1 MARGSSN
8 TSWATSQDTGA
19 GWSTGWSVG
28 GLAATAALLAWFAS
42 LARGRTPRG
51 LRDLI
56 VYAIGYTAQVV
67 GYVLLVTD
75 RYPTSDPARIVPDTA
90 LPPHPVRLALTDRL
104 ERSRLTVFFRFL
116 LTIPHLIWLL
126 LWTVLAVLAVFVA
139 WLVALVIGRVPMPLH
154 RFIAAW
160 VRYSTH
166 VMAFL
171 FLIGGPFPG
180 FVGAAG
186 SYPVDLAIDP
196 PVRQRRLVTLFRGL
210 LAIPALLLGGAYSAV
225 VLIAALLGWWAAL
238 FTGRMPEGLR
248 NIGAVGLRYSGQASS
263 YLFLLTDRYP
273 YSAPAV
279 RDRDRDEQ
287 LVLPI
292 DEPAGPTAD
301 RNRAGLNRT
310 VRVIVAAAALAVW
323 LVCASL
329 LLRTAVPSGLHLP
342 RVDADAVFGKAL
354 VRQTVHVERF
364 FLFTWV
370 LGQIA
375 LFATLWIYA
384 RRGPRFAR
392 ESAAGPIGTGM
403 LLGMLGLGLVWLIQ
417 LPFTL
422 LDVWWARRYDL
433 TESGYLEWALGHW
446 FELGGAFVSLCIALL
461 VVMFLARW
469 LGEIWWIP
477 GAFVFVAIGA
487 GFAFAQPYLA
497 ATKPLKDPAAE
508 SARRR
513 SSSRSRASPA
523 SRSASRT

>member
-1 MARGSSN
+1 MTDVADGGGTPRRLPIQIVVADDLERSRVTVVFRLLLAIPHLIVVTFWGLAAFAVSVIIWLALLFEGKAPRSLQRFVVGYLRYSVHVSAYLYLAAGPYPPFGGGEGYPIDLEIEPSSRQSRGRVAARLVLAVPAILLAAAVGGGSWFVN
-8 TSWATSQDTGA
+8 TSFATSRDTGA

-67 GYVLLVTD
+67 GYLLLVTD

-116 LTIPHLIWLL
+116 LTIPHLIWLI
-126 LWTVLAVLAVFVA
+126 LWSVLAVLAVFVA
-139 WLVALVIGRVPMPLH
+139 WLVALVIGRVPLPLH

-160 VRYSTH
+160 VRYTIH

-210 LAIPALLLGGAYSAV
+210 LAIPALFLGGAYSAV
-225 VLIAALLGWWAAL
+225 IWVAALLGWWAAL

-248 NIGAVGLRYSGQASS
+248 NIGAVGLRYSGQSSS

-287 LVLPI
+287 LVFAFG
-292 DEPAGPTAD
+292 EPAGPE
-301 RNRAGLNRT
+301 
-310 VRVIVAAAALAVW
+310 
-323 LVCASL
+323 
-329 LLRTAVPSGLHLP
+329 P
-342 RVDADAVFGKAL
+342 
-354 VRQTVHVERF
+354 
-364 FLFTWV
+364 
-370 LGQIA
+370 
-375 LFATLWIYA
+375 
-384 RRGPRFAR
+384 
-392 ESAAGPIGTGM
+392 TGIM
-403 LLGMLGLGLVWLIQ
+403 GI
-417 LPFTL
+417 
-422 LDVWWARRYDL
+422 
-433 TESGYLEWALGHW
+433 E
-446 FELGGAFVSLCIALL
+446 
-461 VVMFLARW
+461 
-469 LGEIWWIP
+469 
-477 GAFVFVAIGA
+477 
-487 GFAFAQPYLA
+487 
-497 ATKPLKDPAAE
+497 PA
-508 SARRR
+508 
-513 SSSRSRASPA
+513 
-523 SRSASRT
+523 